1 MLELLKDIQTR
12 QRTVFAAQVVGSIAI
27 ATLLIY
33 LGRKMLTK
41 WPTWARVA
49 GGAVLAYGLLMLS
62 EIGVQV
68 LRQRAFAQGAKDAL
82 TETVDALRRL
92 TGTDAADNSSEDAP
106 ASAGRKAGV
115 DLDAA
120 RK

>member
-27 ATLLIY
+27 ATLCVY
-33 LGRKMLTK
+33 LGRRILMK
-41 WPTWARVA
+41 WPPWAKVA

-62 EIGVQV
+62 EIGVQI
-68 LRQRAFAQGAKDAL
+68 LRQRAFAQGAKTAL

-92 TGTDAADNSSEDAP
+92 TGTDTADNSSDNAP
-106 ASAGRKAGV
+106 ASQDRKAGV
-115 DLDAA
+115 DLEAA